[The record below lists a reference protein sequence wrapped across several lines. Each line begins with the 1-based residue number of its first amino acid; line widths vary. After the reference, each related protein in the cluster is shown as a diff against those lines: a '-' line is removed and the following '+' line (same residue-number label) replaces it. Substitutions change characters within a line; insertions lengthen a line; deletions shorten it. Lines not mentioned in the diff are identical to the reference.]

1 MSLRFFSLCL
11 VCIHR
16 CNNAARTIYHFI
28 GNLSVDVF
36 IGLNHLSADLGSSLF
51 ADLFGDIAVR
61 LEGLQDKGEA
71 IIFTSVSRFVIRK
84 LTALGWEIQKD

>member
-1 MSLRFFSLCL
+1 MLRFFSFGL

-16 CNNAARTIYHFI
+16 CNNAARTIYHSI
-28 GNLSVDVF
+28 GNFLVDVF
-36 IGLNHLSADLGSSLF
+36 IGLNHLSADLGSSVF

-71 IIFTSVSRFVIRK
+71 VIFTSVSKFVIRR
-84 LTALGWEIQKD
+84 LTSLGWEIQKD

>member
-1 MSLRFFSLCL
+1 M
-11 VCIHR
+11 
-16 CNNAARTIYHFI
+16 
-28 GNLSVDVF
+28 GNFVVDAF

-71 IIFTSVSRFVIRK
+71 VIFTSVSRFVIRK
-84 LTALGWEIQKD
+84 LTSLGWEIQND